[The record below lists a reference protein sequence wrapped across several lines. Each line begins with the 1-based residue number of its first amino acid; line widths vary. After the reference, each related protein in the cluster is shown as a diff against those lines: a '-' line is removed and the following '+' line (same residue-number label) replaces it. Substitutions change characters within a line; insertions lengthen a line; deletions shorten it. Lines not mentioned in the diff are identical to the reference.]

1 MRAGG
6 LMAGLAVALA
16 VVPAAAA
23 SQLIDRNASRVR
35 LVADAH
41 GHALLTYRAH
51 GRIRRV
57 EAWGALNARLPSQ
70 NIPQV
75 KFRLSYVGGTVHN
88 TCRRYDGP
96 ALAWLVQACKAGDG
110 SYLAVQSWQR
120 LLPNAGYHPWLASQ
134 TAWELRLSHWRGPLA
149 RLEVYE
155 DWVYGGRFHELFGRL
170 TYKGAAVHGF
180 HTTSRGAALDGY
192 GRNLSLDTYD
202 SAYGSGWHRENSFV
216 AHNPSGMWCYGFVP
230 YSRYPGYPHQ
240 RNAKLTGSGLK
251 YRITVSGPGVT
262 PDVMWM
268 GAGLPDFNA
277 NNPELSSWESQ
288 MNAELDAMATR
299 YGERLCRHH

>member
-1 MRAGG
+1 
-6 LMAGLAVALA
+6 MAGLAIALA
-16 VVPAAAA
+16 AVPAAAA
-23 SQLIDRNASRVR
+23 SQLIDRNASHVG

-51 GRIRRV
+51 GRIRHV
-57 EAWGALNARLPSQ
+57 EAWGAVNARLPSPR
-70 NIPQV
+70 IPQV
-75 KFRLSYVGGTVHN
+75 KFRVSYVGGSVHN
-88 TCRRYDGP
+88 TCRASDGP
-96 ALAWLVQACKAGDG
+96 ALAWLVTACKAGDG
-110 SYLAVQSWQR
+110 SYWAVQSWQR

-149 RLEVYE
+149 HLQVYE

-180 HTTSRGAALDGY
+180 HTTSRGAALDTY
-192 GRNLSLDTYD
+192 GRNLALDTYD

-230 YSRYPGYPHQ
+230 YSAYPGYPHQ
-240 RNAKLTGSGLK
+240 RDVKLTGSGVK

-268 GAGLPDFNA
+268 GAGLPDFDA
-277 NNPELSSWESQ
+277 TNPELSRWESQ